1 MNDVK
6 FKVGDLVYCPNLTAG
21 IVTLRHTLAYQE
33 SRKKLDSI
41 PFYVFEFSYLP
52 FGCANGGFL
61 YYVNE
66 NGCHDTH
73 QKPIIFH
80 ATQENYELLSQ
91 LYPNVTFEPPT
102 NQKEPREIIKALLDD
117 GNSGVLCWVSNY
129 YHEPSYNNS
138 KAQIVT
144 VVNDD
149 DFYCSGCSF
158 VKYATP
164 IIPIK
169 TFNQKIIDFVNGE
182 VVLESENE

>member
-1 MNDVK
+1 MKK
-6 FKVGDLVYCPNLTAG
+6 FNVGEAVYYPRATNKVLRLKDTNKSLTTRDLQVELGNIGGG
-21 IVTLRHTLAYQE
+21 IPATFYKNGVHLNHGKAQE
-33 SRKKLDSI
+33 
-41 PFYVFEFSYLP
+41 
-52 FGCANGGFL
+52 
-61 YYVNE
+61 
-66 NGCHDTH
+66 
-73 QKPIIFH
+73 IFH

-169 TFNQKIIDFVNGE
+169 TFNQKIIDFVNDE
-182 VVLESENE
+182 VVLE